1 MIARSNAS
9 SGVPASLAEGSRS
22 DGASPKTRPEAIS
35 RRLRINPAASRS
47 SALGQAA
54 PPRPRASSPR
64 RARAIP
70 KHSFPSCSRMRA
82 AVRRVNGGAA
92 LFLLHL
98 PPIPASRRGSSPY
111 AALQSAYGGHKR
123 ANRPGSQDP
132 PREVELTGRRGRLGP
147 ERVTSAGG
155 AGRAPNPALSP
166 PRAASRGLPAS
177 SCPPY
182 PLARV
187 KPMRR
192 KLSRRTGFCRLGLRP
207 PQGRC
212 PQIPPGR

>member
-92 LFLLHL
+92 LFLLRL

-123 ANRPGSQDP
+123 ANRPGSQNP

-155 AGRAPNPALSP
+155 GPGERRIRRSARPA
-166 PRAASRGLPAS
+166 PRAAACPRRPAHRTPWLAS
-177 SCPPY
+177 SPCDE
-182 PLARV
+182 
-187 KPMRR
+187 
-192 KLSRRTGFCRLGLRP
+192 S
-207 PQGRC
+207 
-212 PQIPPGR
+212 